1 MTAVHCVVALLELLL
16 FASVVSGEISQ
27 TSSIGEVATMDFN
40 TSVVGGE
47 VECGQLVLRR
57 VLNLALM
64 HKSSSDSFCS
74 FSCSYRNCDGIS

>member
-40 TSVVGGE
+40 TSVMGGE
-47 VECGQLVLRR
+47 VECGPLS
-57 VLNLALM
+57 ATGPATGIEP
-64 HKSSSDSFCS
+64 CS
-74 FSCSYRNCDGIS
+74 HA